1 MPEHYPNISNP
12 ALFPVF
18 SYLWVFN
25 DRMNIGKKILLFG
38 LLLIAFSSCRILRP
52 SIMLKTPKNYDFA
65 KITDSLTKENYRV
78 TATDAVLIRLF
89 SNDGFK
95 LIDISSTANGSG
107 TGPSIEETV
116 DSDGM
121 LKVPLLGKVKV
132 AGLTVREA
140 QALLEKEYETYYR
153 KPFVQMKIVNKRVI
167 VFPGMAGTARVVPI
181 ANNNTTVFEALA
193 AAGGIQEDGKA
204 YRVKLIRTI
213 DNKPVVYL
221 IDLSTID
228 GIAAGN
234 ITLLANDVIYV
245 EPRPRIATRLIQEI
259 APYLTLVTTTLTLV
273 LFLKR

>member
-1 MPEHYPNISNP
+1 
-12 ALFPVF
+12 
-18 SYLWVFN
+18 
-25 DRMNIGKKILLFG
+25 
-38 LLLIAFSSCRILRP
+38 
-52 SIMLKTPKNYDFA
+52 MLKTPKNYDFA